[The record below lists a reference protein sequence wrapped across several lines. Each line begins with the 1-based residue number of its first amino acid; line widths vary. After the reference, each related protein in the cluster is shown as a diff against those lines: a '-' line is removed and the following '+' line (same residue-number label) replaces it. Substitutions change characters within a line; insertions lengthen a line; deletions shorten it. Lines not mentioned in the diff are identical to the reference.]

1 MLSMNIGCA
10 ASFLSYGGVLKVVR
24 AGATTLANANAAS
37 DTSAGLGYTTALAGT
52 SGIENYNDYITDHST
67 ATNFLYAAK
76 NPNMG
81 K

>member
-1 MLSMNIGCA
+1 MSA
-10 ASFLSYGGVLKVVR
+10 TSFLSYGGVLKVVR

-67 ATNFLYAAK
+67 APSFYMLLKT
-76 NPNMG
+76 PEHG
-81 K
+81 QIV